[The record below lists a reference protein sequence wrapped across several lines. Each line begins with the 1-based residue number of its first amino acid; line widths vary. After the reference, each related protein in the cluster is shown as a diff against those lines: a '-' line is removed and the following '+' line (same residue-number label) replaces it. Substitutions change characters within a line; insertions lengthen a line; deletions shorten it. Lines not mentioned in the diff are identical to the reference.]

1 MSDTGILLW
10 ETALKISLVQQFIG
24 NQWSH
29 QWNQRWSDHF
39 DLISRWYYT
48 NNTVLDFL
56 LTSFWTMGI
65 WFFLYSFHLWLQ
77 GETTGSWKYTNIH
90 LKMLPSKYSPPP
102 PSPQSF
108 PLAVYVNAAL
118 CIMYH
123 CIFHI
128 DFPCSLWSTNKQRN
142 YGDKQQQRKR
152 KIWRHL
158 NKKIHSTKI
167 WNELETE
174 RGRKVQVPD
183 NQSCRSVSF
192 CVNRINILWRNRKL
206 VSDEHEIKIIYI
218 ATLAH

>member
-24 NQWSH
+24 NEWSH

-39 DLISRWYYT
+39 DLISRWHYT

-65 WFFLYSFHLWLQ
+65 WFFFLILSISDFREKPLGVENTQIYIWKCYLQ
-77 GETTGSWKYTNIH
+77 NS
-90 LKMLPSKYSPPP
+90 PSLSP
-102 PSPQSF
+102 PQSF

-128 DFPCSLWSTNKQRN
+128 DFPCSLWSTNKQCN

-174 RGRKVQVPD
+174 KGRKVQVPD

-206 VSDEHEIKIIYI
+206 VADEQEIKIIYI
-218 ATLAH
+218 ATVAH